1 MKEKIM
7 NNFALKLLAALMA
20 FSVWFIISNIDDP
33 VNSKVFRN
41 IQVEIQNEE
50 TLASLD
56 KVYEVLSGGTVN
68 VTASAKESVLRKL
81 TASDIVAVADLSN
94 LSLTNAVSIKL
105 TCPKYENVT
114 LRSDVD
120 MLRITLEDEATEQFK
135 VDVNTIGTLPD
146 GYALGEV
153 KVRPNLIKVSGAQ
166 SQIERISE
174 VRVEVDVSNVTEDF
188 TKRVQPKAYDA
199 NGKLMDSTRM
209 TFSSEDVRVSVYVN
223 ETKKVPVQLTT
234 KGKPADGYHLLSAE
248 YEPKEIMV
256 TGTEEALSN
265 FSVLPVSVDISG
277 LSMDQETEVVLA
289 DYLPKGITVVGDV
302 ATVNIK
308 LTISKQKLQ
317 KLIFKFNELEVRN
330 LKEDLELEFLGED
343 ESIEVYVAP
352 ASGEIER
359 MIAKPDVQLY
369 IDCMDLKAG
378 NYTLEVKIVE
388 NEELIIVTD
397 ATVKISLKE
406 KKNTEN
412 EESTK
417 EPEKTPMVTLEPEE
431 TAKADENEN
440 ENAEKDEEDN
450 EGKEKEEEEEEKEE
464 QP

>member
-7 NNFALKLLAALMA
+7 NNFALNLLAGVMA
-20 FSVWFIISNIDDP
+20 FSVWFIINNIDDP

-56 KVYEVLSGGTVN
+56 KVYEVLSGGTVT

-105 TCPKYENVT
+105 TCPRYENVT
-114 LRSDVD
+114 LRSDID

-223 ETKKVPVQLTT
+223 ETKKVPVQLST

-248 YEPKEIMV
+248 YEPKEILV
-256 TGTEEALSN
+256 TGTQEALAN
-265 FSVLPVSVDISG
+265 FSALPISVDIDG

-289 DYLPKGITVVGDV
+289 DYLPKGISVVGDV
-302 ATVNIK
+302 LTVNVK

-317 KLIFKFNELEVRN
+317 KFTFNLSELEVRN
-330 LKEDLELEFLGED
+330 LKEDLELTYLGEKD
-343 ESIEVYVAP
+343 AIEVYVAP
-352 ASGEIER
+352 ASGESKQTIE
-359 MIAKPDVQLY
+359 KSDVQVY
-369 IDCMDLKAG
+369 IDCTNMTEG
-378 NYTLEVKIVE
+378 NHTLEVKFVE
-388 NEELIIVTD
+388 NENLIIVSD
-397 ATVKISLKE
+397 ATVKVSLTE
-406 KKNTEN
+406 KKSSEKV
-412 EESTK
+412 ESTK
-417 EPEKTPMVTLEPEE
+417 EPENTPVVTIAPEETSAAEEEDKTEPEE
-431 TAKADENEN
+431 
-440 ENAEKDEEDN
+440 DN
-450 EGKEKEEEEEEKEE
+450 KQVEEE
-464 QP
+464 